1 MTFIQNL
8 LLWIEL
14 TEFIECGDPRD
25 CDTSNDV
32 SSTGTTYEFPL
43 EDDEFVEKFP
53 DVVV

>member
-1 MTFIQNL
+1 MLNK
-8 LLWIEL
+8 L

-25 CDTSNDV
+25 CETNSEV
-32 SSTGTTYEFPL
+32 SSTGTTYEFPF